1 MGVTTVSNSLILGEW
16 VTKVSKNGNEK
27 LGGGG
32 CERICDN
39 NILTFLCYWL
49 DKKKYHFNNC
59 ILGNFFYSHL

>member
-32 CERICDN
+32 GGVKGFVTTI
-39 NILTFLCYWL
+39 F
-49 DKKKYHFNNC
+49 
-59 ILGNFFYSHL
+59 